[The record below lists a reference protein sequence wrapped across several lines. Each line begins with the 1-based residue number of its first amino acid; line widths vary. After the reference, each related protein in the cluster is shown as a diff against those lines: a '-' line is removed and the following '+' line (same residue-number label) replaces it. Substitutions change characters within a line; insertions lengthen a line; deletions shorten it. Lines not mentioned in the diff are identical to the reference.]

1 MWAHKVKITR
11 RQLRRIIK
19 EEGYYS
25 KLPKWHVDGQPWP
38 GSVEDLAH
46 EQGRTWGHGEVV
58 DKKGFKSQVARSRN
72 LATGTDGSPLKLTE
86 TQLRRIIR
94 ETILQEQVEET
105 LQAEWLPINHPLL
118 SPYFDQV
125 SGAMKGRPRDWF
137 SEYISYTYE
146 TGDANQRQSL
156 ALYFLPSGQYTARV
170 NGSYQNTLSGKTGEF
185 ATAEEA
191 IEAALNSSPSGMA
204 PTAAEKLVP
213 VGEQLKPTGM
223 WHGQD

>member
-1 MWAHKVKITR
+1 VKITK

-25 KLPKWHVDGQPWP
+25 KLPKWHIDGQPWS

-46 EQGRTWGHGEVV
+46 EQGRTWGHGALV
-58 DKKGFKSQVARSRN
+58 DKKGFKSQVTRSRN
-72 LATGTDGSPLKLTE
+72 LARGTDGSPLRLRE
-86 TQLRRIIR
+86 AQLRKIIR
-94 ETILQEQVEET
+94 EVILQEQMEET
-105 LQAEWLPINHPLL
+105 LQTEWLPVNHPLL

-137 SEYISYTYE
+137 SEYVSYTYK

-156 ALYFLPSGQYTARV
+156 ALYFLPNGQYKARV

-191 IEAALNSSPSGMA
+191 VEAALNSSPSGA
-204 PTAAEKLVP
+204 SPVAAEMLVS